1 MLSFIYHKRSRG
13 DDKRRGKGGTQW
25 ALPLE
30 VSRATKTASPEAV
43 VAKEEKLQPFLNAAA
58 ATTTT
63 SNAAF
68 EEKTVPLQSPPFGL
82 GHWDNML
89 NLNSAYSQGVLWYIG
104 CYQ

>member
-1 MLSFIYHKRSRG
+1 MTRG
-13 DDKRRGKGGTQW
+13 GG

-30 VSRATKTASPEAV
+30 VSRATKTATPEAVAV
-43 VAKEEKLQPFLNAAA
+43 VAKEEKLQPFLHAA
-58 ATTTT
+58 ATATT

-82 GHWDNML
+82 GQWDNML